1 MTTLPSG
8 TLYFNKLLPTGPADD
23 RVRENQAAALAA
35 QGGGSSFGDVLYE
48 TMAFNPTTT
57 LIRKAQEL
65 GYAADPNFTLDQK
78 FLDEL
83 TEGIDRDLWD
93 KYADAV
99 SMEHAL
105 YIQQTNRMMMEK
117 RQIIAEGTGFS
128 SFGAQ
133 MLGSLADP
141 GGIAVGIL
149 TGGAGFAAKVGVI
162 GNAAIAGGAN
172 MALTGLQASE
182 DPSITGM
189 DVLRAGAGGAGF
201 GATQQLTRGFGLGAR
216 VAAGAA
222 GQAFPA
228 AAVDLFDDRPGNA
241 KLLEFGTNLMFGGL
255 FNAIPSSHATDA
267 QIKMGETS
275 QRVGQRMADQ
285 AQGKPVDFSTSIPA
299 IEAVLGIDPNAPKVV
314 STVSAETKAFALDM
328 VSRIV
333 NADRRITGD
342 PGKAV
347 HVGTLGDFLK
357 DERLR
362 KLYADVLDVEITVS
376 DFAMRDG
383 KPVVLPDNIKAHG
396 AFGFREA
403 NGKKIPSITVI
414 TRDPAKI
421 VDTLLEEGAHA
432 LRAARGRDL
441 GGFDWNNPTAA
452 QHASL
457 KSEQTAA
464 KMLAHAKSILA
475 ETTTPTK
482 TADAPEVVSAV
493 SAETGRVKEPW
504 DLTADEQARADKLK
518 ERAMRG
524 EADLPEDQAFRD
536 DLQNRLDALVNA
548 TPQQAAK
555 MSDKNWQRWRGA
567 KRNGTPDQ
575 AMDIAAAALLRG
587 DDIALAAIK
596 NDIADKLIA
605 EPNADATPSERE
617 AFQKKQDDWN
627 ATLDAI
633 EEAEKQHKAKR
644 ESPPSTTP
652 TKTADAPKV
661 VSSVSAGSPEPR
673 DVSSTP
679 GAATAADT
687 AQPGVRIPNNPL
699 SLNLAEIVHGG
710 DPNQVPF
717 TGMST
722 PFNLGGIDG
731 NLSQWSKT
739 AMAGSSE
746 VPEIRLIAQL
756 IGFDPTLK
764 ADGSKALYA
773 TNEWLRDTNNRIM
786 HPFFQGLDGAYQAH
800 TKANPGA
807 AMSEPDF
814 RVAVGKALA
823 RDIDTIS
830 DPHVKQA
837 AAHIRKTVYDG
848 LIELA
853 PDHGVEVGKVNN
865 YVNRVHIASARDNFA
880 FEVGAKLRPN
890 GSKGEQRLLG
900 RQVLETMF
908 TNAGIKAGVD
918 PEQAARNAIGIIE
931 KAGVGSLVE
940 DSTGASIGSGKNR
953 TMERIELDETH
964 RETIT
969 FPDGTTREFGVE
981 DFLERDVL
989 NLASLYTHQMTH
1001 LFAISRIGELMGV
1014 NMDGSVTRLEGVN
1027 AILKHVEE
1035 AAKLRGLRPE
1045 QYAKDLER
1053 ATSLLKHAAGI
1064 PEHDTTTSSR
1074 VKDTLRNLAIFK
1086 TMGNVGSAV
1095 NNTVE
1100 LLGDAT
1106 ATLGFWN
1113 TVTQIWPSIK
1123 DVYTLARKRQLSPE
1137 TARELA
1143 DLGAIMERYITRYMP
1158 RIGESIDNPIGR
1170 TAVELG
1176 ATRLA
1181 RLSMDASLQSFGQDV
1196 SVLATARAMVRK
1208 WEQIAASGQ
1217 GFSEKRLGLMTLD
1230 KADEARII
1238 EQIKAHSVG
1247 GDGKPLYEN
1256 GVRRKGVEFGDL
1268 NEQAW
1273 DVDTRQTF
1281 FQARQHTNRTLIQ
1294 QGNPTALAQ
1303 WMTTP
1308 TGKVLA
1314 QLRGFSFGAHANKF
1328 LSELQVRDEIT
1339 AKKVLYGT
1347 TAAGLAYIG
1356 RTYMDAA
1363 FQKDK
1368 EAFLER
1374 RLSTKNIA
1382 LAAYS
1387 RASYAALFPT
1397 AFDGVYADILRN
1409 EGVFSQ
1415 FRPSGTKGGAL
1426 LGTPLV
1432 QTALDIGLPGDPARV
1447 FRAMYHAVTPA
1458 RDFSR
1463 QDYDALKSGSM
1474 LPDILNL
1481 RKLADQYAKDLPAES
1496 Q

>member
-1 MTTLPSG
+1 MSMALSRPTTLD
-8 TLYFNKLLPTGPADD
+8 TLVARPAEATGEADD
-23 RVRENQAAALAA
+23 ILALRRAEEHAAS
-35 QGGGSSFGDVLYE
+35 GGSSFGDVFFE
-48 TMAFNPTTT
+48 TYVGGPTGA
-57 LIRKAQEL
+57 LFRKAGGL
-65 GYAADPNFTLDQK
+65 GFARDPNFVLTQTL
-78 FLDEL
+78 LDDFTRGEQ
-83 TEGIDRDLWD
+83 GIDFDLWD
-93 KYADAV
+93 NYADAV
-99 SMEHAL
+99 SEAHAQ
-105 YIQQTNRMMMEK
+105 YIHENNMIVMNRRRVLAESK
-117 RQIIAEGTGFS
+117 GFGSFSAQI
-128 SFGAQ
+128 
-133 MLGSLADP
+133 LGSLADP
-141 GGIAVGIL
+141 GSIAVGIL
-149 TGGAGFAAKVGVI
+149 TGGAGFTAKVGMI
-162 GNAAIAGGAN
+162 GNAAIAGGSN
-172 MALTGLQASE
+172 MALTGVQASE

-189 DVLRAGAGGAGF
+189 DILRAGAGGAGF
-201 GATQQLTRGFGLGAR
+201 GAASVWSHGMNFGGR

-222 GQAFPA
+222 GQAFPPGII
-228 AAVDLFDDRPGNA
+228 DLFDDRPGNA
-241 KLLEFGTNLMFGGL
+241 KLLEFGTNLAFGGL
-255 FNAIPSSHATDA
+255 FNALPSTRATDA
-267 QIKMGETS
+267 QVAMGETS
-275 QRVGQRMADQ
+275 HRVGTRMADE
-285 AQGKPVDFSTSIPA
+285 AMGKPVDYASSKPA
-299 IEAVLGIDPNAPKVV
+299 IEALLGIDPNA
-314 STVSAETKAFALDM
+314 SA
-328 VSRIV
+328 
-333 NADRRITGD
+333 
-342 PGKAV
+342 
-347 HVGTLGDFLK
+347 
-357 DERLR
+357 
-362 KLYADVLDVEITVS
+362 
-376 DFAMRDG
+376 
-383 KPVVLPDNIKAHG
+383 
-396 AFGFREA
+396 
-403 NGKKIPSITVI
+403 
-414 TRDPAKI
+414 
-421 VDTLLEEGAHA
+421 
-432 LRAARGRDL
+432 
-441 GGFDWNNPTAA
+441 
-452 QHASL
+452 
-457 KSEQTAA
+457 
-464 KMLAHAKSILA
+464 
-475 ETTTPTK
+475 PTK
-482 TADAPEVVSAV
+482 T
-493 SAETGRVKEPW
+493 
-504 DLTADEQARADKLK
+504 L
-518 ERAMRG
+518 
-524 EADLPEDQAFRD
+524 
-536 DLQNRLDALVNA
+536 
-548 TPQQAAK
+548 
-555 MSDKNWQRWRGA
+555 
-567 KRNGTPDQ
+567 
-575 AMDIAAAALLRG
+575 
-587 DDIALAAIK
+587 
-596 NDIADKLIA
+596 
-605 EPNADATPSERE
+605 
-617 AFQKKQDDWN
+617 
-627 ATLDAI
+627 
-633 EEAEKQHKAKR
+633 
-644 ESPPSTTP
+644 
-652 TKTADAPKV
+652 
-661 VSSVSAGSPEPR
+661 
-673 DVSSTP
+673 
-679 GAATAADT
+679 GAATAIDPK
-687 AQPGVRIPNNPL
+687 QPGFLDSVITDAQARKAERAKALFEARTNAPSGSRMGTSILPDIVDDAVIVAAKAIKAGVRGVEAIKAIVVEYLGADNEEVTRHAAMLVEAGERDGKHSPEAFNAAMSTFIERANATVATRNSPRIPNNPL
-699 SLNLAEIVHGG
+699 SLNLAEIVRDG

-786 HPFFQGLDGAYQAH
+786 HPFFQGLDAAYHAH
-800 TKANPGA
+800 TVANPGK
-807 AMSEPDF
+807 AMTEPDF

-823 RDIDTIS
+823 RDLDTIS

-853 PDHGVEVGKVNN
+853 PDHGVDVGKVNN
-865 YVNRVHIASARDNFA
+865 YVNRVHIAEARDNFA

-918 PEQAARNAIGIIE
+918 PEQAARNAFGIIE

-989 NLASLYTHQMTH
+989 NLASVYTHQMTH

-1045 QYAKDLER
+1045 QYANDLNR
-1053 ATSLLKHAAGI
+1053 AKSLLKFAAGI
-1064 PEHDTTTSSR
+1064 PEHDTTTATR
-1074 VKDTLRNLAIFK
+1074 TLDTLRNLAIFK
-1086 TMGNVGSAV
+1086 TMGNVGSAI
-1095 NNTVE
+1095 NNVVE

-1113 TVTQIWPSIK
+1113 VVTQIWPSIK

>member
-23 RVRENQAAALAA
+23 RARENQAAALAA

-105 YIQQTNRMMMEK
+105 YIQQTNLMMMEK
-117 RQIIAEGTGFS
+117 RQIIAEGTGLS

-241 KLLEFGTNLMFGGL
+241 KLMEFGTNLMFGGL
-255 FNAIPSSHATDA
+255 FNAIPSAKATDA
-267 QIKMGETS
+267 QIKTGETS

-299 IEAVLGIDPNAPKVV
+299 IEAVLGIDPDAPKVV

-482 TADAPEVVSAV
+482 TADAP
-493 SAETGRVKEPW
+493 
-504 DLTADEQARADKLK
+504 
-518 ERAMRG
+518 
-524 EADLPEDQAFRD
+524 
-536 DLQNRLDALVNA
+536 
-548 TPQQAAK
+548 
-555 MSDKNWQRWRGA
+555 
-567 KRNGTPDQ
+567 
-575 AMDIAAAALLRG
+575 
-587 DDIALAAIK
+587 
-596 NDIADKLIA
+596 
-605 EPNADATPSERE
+605 
-617 AFQKKQDDWN
+617 
-627 ATLDAI
+627 
-633 EEAEKQHKAKR
+633 
-644 ESPPSTTP
+644 
-652 TKTADAPKV
+652 KV

-679 GAATAADT
+679 GEPTATDT

-699 SLNLAEIVHGG
+699 SLNLAEIVRDG

-786 HPFFQGLDGAYQAH
+786 HPFFQGLDAAYHAH
-800 TKANPGA
+800 TVANPGK
-807 AMSEPDF
+807 AMTEPDF

-823 RDIDTIS
+823 RDLDTIS

-853 PDHGVEVGKVNN
+853 PDHGVDVGKVNN
-865 YVNRVHIASARDNFA
+865 YVNRVHIAEARDNFA

-918 PEQAARNAIGIIE
+918 PEQAARNAFGIIE

-989 NLASLYTHQMTH
+989 NLASVYTHQMTH

-1014 NMDGSVTRLEGVN
+1014 NMDGSGTRLEGVN
-1027 AILKHVEE
+1027 AIVRHVEE
-1035 AAKLRGLRPE
+1035 AAKLRGLKPE

-1064 PEHDTTTSSR
+1064 PEHDTTTATR
-1074 VKDTLRNLAIFK
+1074 TLDTLRNLAIFK
-1086 TMGNVGSAV
+1086 TMGNVGSAI
-1095 NNTVE
+1095 NNVVE

-1113 TVTQIWPSIK
+1113 VVTQIWPSIK
-1123 DVYTLARKRQLSPE
+1123 DVYTLARQRQLSPE

-1238 EQIKAHSVG
+1238 EQIKAHSIG

-1294 QGNPTALAQ
+1294 QGNATALAQ

-1308 TGKVLA
+1308 TGKVLS
-1314 QLRGFSFGAHANKF
+1314 QLRGFSFQGHANKF

-1339 AKKVLYGT
+1339 AKKVIYGT

-1447 FRAMYHAVTPA
+1447 FRAMYHAVAPGKT
-1458 RDFSR
+1458 FSR